1 MGSGSAW
8 CARWRD
14 GMAAPSRWPTI
25 IPVPDL
31 PGSWC
36 RSISRY
42 ACRCSRPLCGG
53 RAAGSG
59 HWSAAAVGSACVESA
74 CGFDD
79 QVAKALRVEPGAAQ
93 HRRHHLVVD
102 QLVEGGLI
110 AAAIG
115 ASGHVP
121 LLTSVRRS
129 TIIPK
134 DVVIVTRVRK
144 LSGKVCGGV
153 IGIVFMVEPLGT
165 GPSTQLH
172 ALPRSARARRAAN
185 LGPCRGGPW

>member
-1 MGSGSAW
+1 MRSGALGFWAVS
-8 CARWRD
+8 
-14 GMAAPSRWPTI
+14 
-25 IPVPDL
+25 VP
-31 PGSWC
+31 
-36 RSISRY
+36 RN
-42 ACRCSRPLCGG
+42 
-53 RAAGSG
+53 AGSG
-59 HWSAAAVGSACVESA
+59 AAPADFGRIEAA
-74 CGFDD
+74 GGLDN

-121 LLTSVRRS
+121 LLTSIQRS

-144 LSGKVCGGV
+144 LNGNSSAGSPELPCGWNRA
-153 IGIVFMVEPLGT
+153 E
-165 GPSTQLH
+165 Q
-172 ALPRSARARRAAN
+172 RSADA
-185 LGPCRGGPW
+185 

>member
-1 MGSGSAW
+1 M
-8 CARWRD
+8 
-14 GMAAPSRWPTI
+14 
-25 IPVPDL
+25 
-31 PGSWC
+31 
-36 RSISRY
+36 
-42 ACRCSRPLCGG
+42 LCGALELCAAIVPEKAG
-53 RAAGSG
+53 SVAAVTGGGGVDAAGG
-59 HWSAAAVGSACVESA
+59 L
-74 CGFDD
+74 DN

-121 LLTSVRRS
+121 LLTSAALLS

-144 LSGKVCGGV
+144 LSGNLS
-153 IGIVFMVEPLGT
+153 IRSPE
-165 GPSTQLH
+165 
-172 ALPRSARARRAAN
+172 LP
-185 LGPCRGGPW
+185 

>member
-1 MGSGSAW
+1 M
-8 CARWRD
+8 
-14 GMAAPSRWPTI
+14 
-25 IPVPDL
+25 
-31 PGSWC
+31 
-36 RSISRY
+36 RSI
-42 ACRCSRPLCGG
+42 ALDL
-53 RAAGSG
+53 RAAVVPREAVSV
-59 HWSAAAVGSACVESA
+59 AAAGGSVEA
-74 CGFDD
+74 ARGLDD

-121 LLTSVRRS
+121 LLTSAVLLS

-144 LSGKVCGGV
+144 LSGNLS
-153 IGIVFMVEPLGT
+153 I
-165 GPSTQLH
+165 
-172 ALPRSARARRAAN
+172 RSPE
-185 LGPCRGGPW
+185 LPCRWNRSRRLPA